1 MWLLPWDTPKQDSN
15 ATFWRKSA
23 QFHPMWRSWRSVPK
37 CNGTCW
43 KLIENKTIYF
53 AVSLG
58 FRHKNLMLSYKPKQ
72 VCSHVK
78 VSHKAAWRIVN
89 MSKLSFVRAASSLD
103 PAGGHG
109 LSAVLKPPCISGA
122 SLLQNGKEGQAQ
134 GSCSDSHVEWM
145 FLHLALTGAGTR
157 RQRVL
162 VIWELCQRCSKVERV

>member
-1 MWLLPWDTPKQDSN
+1 
-15 ATFWRKSA
+15 
-23 QFHPMWRSWRSVPK
+23 
-37 CNGTCW
+37 
-43 KLIENKTIYF
+43 
-53 AVSLG
+53 
-58 FRHKNLMLSYKPKQ
+58 MLSYKPKQ

-78 VSHKAAWRIVN
+78 ISHKAAWRIVN

-145 FLHLALTGAGTR
+145 FLHLALTGAGTQ

-162 VIWELCQRCSKVERV
+162 VI